1 MQKLC
6 QISRRAYLSW
16 KYHMAHIASKI
27 SKTTGIIASLRYFLA
42 LNTLHHIHISLIQPY
57 LLYGIVLFFQNM
69 PSASDYNSHAV
80 SYFVSSSFLP
90 LDLLYFNSVAI
101 PMHDISNSLT
111 PPNISNLFSSQS
123 NIHSYNTSSSSRGDY
138 HVKHSRLNKQTKS
151 LSIYAVKIWNS
162 LRCEMRQRS
171 KNNSNINV
179 HHTLLGIL
187 SEGNDYITGRPHKVC
202 V

>member
-1 MQKLC
+1 
-6 QISRRAYLSW
+6 
-16 KYHMAHIASKI
+16 MAHIASKI

-57 LLYGIVLFFQNM
+57 LLYGIVLFFKNM

-111 PPNISNLFSSQS
+111 PPNISLMF
-123 NIHSYNTSSSSRGDY
+123 DY

-162 LRCEMRQRS
+162 LPCEMRQRS

-187 SEGNDYITGRPHKVC
+187 SEENDYITGRPHKVC

>member
-1 MQKLC
+1 
-6 QISRRAYLSW
+6 
-16 KYHMAHIASKI
+16 MAHIASEI

-57 LLYGIVLFFQNM
+57 LLYGIVLFFKNM

-101 PMHDISNSLT
+101 LMHDISNSLT

-123 NIHSYNTSSSSRGDY
+123 NIHSRGDF
-138 HVKHSRLNKQTKS
+138 HVKHSRLNKQSLFQYMPQKS
-151 LSIYAVKIWNS
+151 GIVYRVKCIKGPKIT
-162 LRCEMRQRS
+162 LKLMS
-171 KNNSNINV
+171 K
-179 HHTLLGIL
+179 TL
-187 SEGNDYITGRPHKVC
+187 TFFRRK
-202 V
+202 